1 MTLRNFKL
9 VALIE
14 ATTFLLLLLASYV
27 KRANDWPLGVEIL
40 GPIHG
45 LLFIAY
51 FVMALSLREHAE
63 WTGKQTLLILAGA
76 VIPFGGYAVDRW
88 IDSNNAA
95 LLRTEGAG
103 RAS

>member
-14 ATTFLLLLLASYV
+14 ATTFLLLLVASYV
-27 KRANDWPLGVEIL
+27 KRANDQPLGVEVL

-45 LLFIAY
+45 LLFVAY
-51 FVMALSLREHAE
+51 MVMALALREHAG
-63 WTGKQTLLILAGA
+63 WTGRQTLLILIGA
-76 VIPFGGYAVDRW
+76 VVPFGGYVVDRW

-95 LLRTEGAG
+95 VLRAEGAG
-103 RAS
+103 RVS